1 MNDNNEIWKNA
12 RGILEKANNKT
23 TFNLWIKPITVKFD
37 GNTAYLFLLILLVKT
52 LLRICCAKASR
63 KQLRFLQTES
73 LKVLNIWRLIK
84 MNSTTTPTVQTY
96 ENEYINISFYGDEV
110 ECKVLAT
117 YRFMDNDYL
126 LYGFENDE
134 KLNVYA
140 GIVKA
145 LTILLILKS
154 LKRKLN

>member
-1 MNDNNEIWKNA
+1 MNDNNEIWKNTLE
-12 RGILEKANNKT
+12 ILEKANNKT
-23 TFNLWIKPITVKFD
+23 AFNLWIKPITVKFD

-52 LLRICCAKASR
+52 LPRICCAKALR

-84 MNSTTTPTVQTY
+84 MNSTTTSTVQTY
-96 ENEYINISFYGDEV
+96 ENEYINISFYGDEI

-134 KLNVYA
+134 KHNVYA
-140 GIVKA
+140 GIVKT
-145 LTILLILKS
+145 LTILLIWKS
-154 LKRKLN
+154 LKQKLN